1 MRHKSTVPLVSLL
14 RPKNHEKERK
24 MNLSNENVLHIQKDD
39 VEYLQFKKL
48 LEYKDILNHAYS
60 LGINKNYRTA
70 RANKQKLED
79 KEYQKAIQDYES
91 LCFAIN
97 SQLEHLVKTN
107 QDHTDEVKIAKEKI
121 NENKPDFNLEQYAK
135 TDGLIT
141 NQKGIMLSTTN
152 ADCILLLFFDP
163 VKRVI
168 ANTHSGWRGTLQ
180 RISVKTVQKMK
191 KEFDCNAEDIICCI
205 CPSIRKC
212 HFEVEE
218 EVKMSFEKEFADMK
232 EIGQTIEETIPNKK
246 WHIDTVKINQIILQ
260 KEGLKPEN
268 IIDSGICSVCHSTLI
283 HSYRVEKQGYGLNT
297 ALIELK

>member
-14 RPKNHEKERK
+14 CPQNHEKERK